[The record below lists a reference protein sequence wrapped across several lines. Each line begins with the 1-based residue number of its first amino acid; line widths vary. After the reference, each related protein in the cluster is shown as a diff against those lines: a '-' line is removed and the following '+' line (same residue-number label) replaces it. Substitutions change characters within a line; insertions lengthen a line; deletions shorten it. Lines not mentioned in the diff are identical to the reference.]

1 MKHGFLRSFI
11 GIFLSLILLAAVDM
25 FVFSL
30 TAHSDL
36 DNAEQVGYSYFLERM
51 ENRDWDTVY
60 CSNASVKVYVETE
73 EGFKYIYN
81 PRDSVFE
88 ELLAEK
94 GVTVLD
100 AKGLE
105 DSSYLNTIIRI
116 GVIAFNVSVILV
128 MLFVISAIKSESK
141 PDAFIVITPNTGG
154 VNNTDLQEQSTTDFK
169 LGDSDKKTFDDVAG
183 LKEVK
188 EDVKVLVDFLVNK
201 DKYAEAGAKLPKGV
215 IFYGPPGTG
224 KTLLAKAISG
234 EAGVPFHYMSGSDFV
249 ELYVGVGAK
258 RVRELFDKARKDAPC
273 IIFIDE
279 IDAIG
284 RSRDSRDSNGEDRK
298 TINALL
304 AEMDGFKETENIIV
318 IGATNRLKDLD
329 PALLRSG
336 RFTNKYCVPLPQT
349 PAERKEVLNL
359 YMWDKSFGDDVNV
372 DDLAH
377 EVSGLSPAQIEAW
390 LNEAAI
396 IQVQQSKAYI
406 TKVIL
411 DDALSKMLLQGHV
424 RKDQS
429 FRSEEERKI
438 VAYHEAG
445 HAILG
450 RLLGSDVT
458 KVTILSTTSGAGGV
472 TFTTPKESG
481 LLSVTDIKNKV
492 MELYGGRL
500 AETILYNGDFSKVTT
515 GASNDIERATEL
527 IRAMVVSY
535 GMSEE
540 FGLINLEKVN
550 ADKEFIIN
558 QEVAIAKELQEAA
571 MKLLTDNVESL
582 EQLVS
587 LLLEKDTVYK
597 SELLELPLKTLAS

>member
-11 GIFLSLILLAAVDM
+11 GIFLFIVLLAAVDSFIFSAIEYPDLGNIQHVAYNNFIEKIEDEEWKLVYYSADSDKVYIKKDGEFFYTDNPDSPDFKKM
-25 FVFSL
+25 LLEKGITLLDAEELEESYKLNNIIGIMVIVLNVSAMAVAIFVVFS
-30 TAHSDL
+30 
-36 DNAEQVGYSYFLERM
+36 
-51 ENRDWDTVY
+51 
-60 CSNASVKVYVETE
+60 VK
-73 EGFKYIYN
+73 
-81 PRDSVFE
+81 
-88 ELLAEK
+88 
-94 GVTVLD
+94 
-100 AKGLE
+100 
-105 DSSYLNTIIRI
+105 SSP
-116 GVIAFNVSVILV
+116 
-128 MLFVISAIKSESK
+128 K
-141 PDAFIVITPNTGG
+141 PDAFIVITPNVGG
-154 VNNTDLQEQSTTDFK
+154 VNNTNLQEQSTTDFR
-169 LGDSDKKTFDDVAG
+169 LGDMDKKTFDDVAG
-183 LKEVK
+183 LHEVK

-201 DKYAEAGAKLPKGV
+201 DKYREAGAKLPKGV

-329 PALLRSG
+329 SALLRSG

-406 TKVIL
+406 TKAIL
-411 DDALSKMLLQGHV
+411 DDAFSKMILQGHV

-429 FRSEEERKI
+429 FRSEEERKT